1 MKAKYVIVMLW
12 LALCHNVL
20 AQPYHIRA
28 DANINLRTCAGIGCR
43 IVEIVPPGTVL
54 PVIGQLNRWLKV
66 DRGGLDLW
74 MADWV
79 DYTRVE
85 SSPAESSSPQPQVD
99 NCCYID
105 RQCQSEEDWIDG
117 YHAFRNR
124 ECRLPL
130 SSLAAGESSSQIDNC
145 CFIGW
150 LCDDSEDWT
159 SGYHAFQNSQCHL
172 PQGVIIEGSAGFVDQ
187 VIAGFNLLR
196 DSAPVW
202 YRYATGG
209 LDEVRQTPDALDI
222 HLDARTFD
230 LNYGDQPPA
239 GSSPEEHNIW
249 TASIFVQ
256 GACYVYQHE
265 TGFVGDPDRP
275 WLAALECT
283 QTQLEAVQAI
293 VPDEPR
299 HRWIRWLQRV
309 IENIEDPTY
318 WWWAN

>member
-12 LALCHNVL
+12 VALCHNVL

-85 SSPAESSSPQPQVD
+85 SSPPQPQVD

-130 SSLAAGESSSQIDNC
+130 SSPAAGESSSPIDNC

-159 SGYHAFQNSQCHL
+159 SGYHAFHNAEWRQ
-172 PQGVIIEGSAGFVDQ
+172 
-187 VIAGFNLLR
+187 R
-196 DSAPVW
+196 DDRA
-202 YRYATGG
+202 RAT
-209 LDEVRQTPDALDI
+209 L
-222 HLDARTFD
+222 
-230 LNYGDQPPA
+230 
-239 GSSPEEHNIW
+239 
-249 TASIFVQ
+249 
-256 GACYVYQHE
+256 
-265 TGFVGDPDRP
+265 
-275 WLAALECT
+275 
-283 QTQLEAVQAI
+283 
-293 VPDEPR
+293 
-299 HRWIRWLQRV
+299 
-309 IENIEDPTY
+309 
-318 WWWAN
+318 